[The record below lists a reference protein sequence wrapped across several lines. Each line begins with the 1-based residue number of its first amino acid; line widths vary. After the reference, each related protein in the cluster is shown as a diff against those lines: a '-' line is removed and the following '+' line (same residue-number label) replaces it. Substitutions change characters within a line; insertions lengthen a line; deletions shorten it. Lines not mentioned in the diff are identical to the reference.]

1 MVGAYLHMR
10 PEYMGFGVSVKTS
23 FSVSRSRSR
32 GRNVETCDSR
42 KQPKAVLVSDG
53 GDVGE

>member
-1 MVGAYLHMR
+1 MR